1 MTCVRALRLP
11 ARTSGCVWWRRGD
24 ESPVSRGVCR
34 GCSQSI
40 SRGKAGRANGILSAL
55 TNMAKLFAGQLQ
67 RPDLEA
73 IVASGLFEE
82 CVSAVVAFAA
92 AGAEGLHD
100 TSHTSL
106 GMTLNVLRNCHQ
118 QPGCEARIRSL
129 APALGFCLENDLDY
143 MEQLGITSASY
154 AAQICESLR
163 NRAILSPLY

>member
-1 MTCVRALRLP
+1 MLCV
-11 ARTSGCVWWRRGD
+11 
-24 ESPVSRGVCR
+24 
-34 GCSQSI
+34 QSI
-40 SRGKAGRANGILSAL
+40 SRGQANRGGYVVNTL
-55 TNMAKLFAGQLQ
+55 TNWCKLFLGQPQ

-73 IVASGLFEE
+73 LVASGLFEE
-82 CVSAVVAFAA
+82 CASAVVAFAA
-92 AGAEGLHD
+92 AGVERLHD

-154 AAQICESLR
+154 AAQICESPR
-163 NRAILSPLY
+163 SRAALLPLY

>member
-1 MTCVRALRLP
+1 MLCV
-11 ARTSGCVWWRRGD
+11 
-24 ESPVSRGVCR
+24 
-34 GCSQSI
+34 QSI
-40 SRGKAGRANGILSAL
+40 SRGQAGRGGQIANVLA
-55 TNMAKLFAGQLQ
+55 NWCKLLLGQPQ

-73 IVASGLFEE
+73 LVASGLFEE

-129 APALGFCLENDLDY
+129 ASALAFCLENDLDY

-163 NRAILSPLY
+163 NRATLSPLY

>member
-1 MTCVRALRLP
+1 MLCV
-11 ARTSGCVWWRRGD
+11 
-24 ESPVSRGVCR
+24 
-34 GCSQSI
+34 QSI
-40 SRGKAGRANGILSAL
+40 SRGQACRGGHVVNTL
-55 TNMAKLFAGQLQ
+55 TNWCKLFLGQPQ

-73 IVASGLFEE
+73 LVASGLFEE

-100 TSHTSL
+100 TNHMSLSMSL
-106 GMTLNVLRNCHQ
+106 GIPRNCHQ

-143 MEQLGITSASY
+143 MEQLGITTASY

-163 NRAILSPLY
+163 SRAALLPLC

>member
-1 MTCVRALRLP
+1 MLCV
-11 ARTSGCVWWRRGD
+11 
-24 ESPVSRGVCR
+24 
-34 GCSQSI
+34 QSI
-40 SRGKAGRANGILSAL
+40 SRGQAGRGGYVV
-55 TNMAKLFAGQLQ
+55 NMLAQWCKLFLGQPQ

-73 IVASGLFEE
+73 LVASGLFEE
-82 CVSAVVAFAA
+82 CASAVVAFAA

-106 GMTLNVLRNCHQ
+106 SMALNVLRNCRQ

-143 MEQLGITSASY
+143 MEQLGITTASY

-163 NRAILSPLY
+163 NRATLLPLY

>member
-1 MTCVRALRLP
+1 MLCV
-11 ARTSGCVWWRRGD
+11 
-24 ESPVSRGVCR
+24 
-34 GCSQSI
+34 QSI
-40 SRGKAGRANGILSAL
+40 SRGQAGRGGYVVNTLAQWC
-55 TNMAKLFAGQLQ
+55 KLFLGQPQ

-73 IVASGLFEE
+73 LVASGLFEE

-163 NRAILSPLY
+163 NRATLSPLY

>member
-1 MTCVRALRLP
+1 LL
-11 ARTSGCVWWRRGD
+11 
-24 ESPVSRGVCR
+24 
-34 GCSQSI
+34 
-40 SRGKAGRANGILSAL
+40 
-55 TNMAKLFAGQLQ
+55 GQPQ

-73 IVASGLFEE
+73 TVASGLFEE

-100 TSHTSL
+100 TNHSSL
-106 GMTLNVLRNCHQ
+106 SQALNMLRNCRQ

-143 MEQLGITSASY
+143 MEQLGITTASY

-163 NRAILSPLY
+163 NRATLSPLY